1 MNVAKR
7 TRTRP
12 NTRLSRAAEATK
24 SKATTVD
31 PAPALAPDAAGVA
44 EYVAQMAAEL
54 ASIAGAAKL
63 DMLTYFLNM
72 ARIEAESYYRR
83 RK

>member
-12 NTRLSRAAEATK
+12 NTRVSRTIEAAA
-24 SKATTVD
+24 SKAAAVD
-31 PAPALAPDAAGVA
+31 PAPASAPDTVGVA
-44 EYVAQMAAEL
+44 EYIALMAAEL
-54 ASIAGAAKL
+54 AGIAGAAKL

-83 RK
+83 RE